1 MTTVERPLRV
11 IQWTT
16 GNIGR
21 RSLHAIIGRDD
32 MELVGVYAH
41 GADKVGVD
49 AAELSGWPEPTG
61 VTATNDI
68 DALLALKPDACCYNP
83 LWPNIDEL
91 TRLLESGVNVCSSAA
106 WITGGKQSPEDL
118 ERIRKACEKGNS
130 TIFGSGAHPGMTNLV
145 GMVLSGSCERVDEI
159 RITESVDCSTYE
171 SAGTQTAMG
180 FSQDPDTPGLAESV
194 RRESEVFAESAAMM
208 ADAIGARLD
217 KMTFDVTFTP
227 ATGDT
232 DLGFMQIP
240 KGTVAGVYGYH
251 RGWVGD
257 RNVVSV
263 GFNWIMGDHVTPPK
277 PLEHGHVIQVF
288 GLPNMSLRWTPC
300 RQRFISDSP
309 RTATATCSPSIDS
322 ARIVRSCARKSGWVT
337 TEYMDNDTSASNG
350 KTRPDYQ
357 RMLADIRDGRIDA
370 VVAWDLDRLYRQPR
384 ELEDLIDLAD
394 QKHLALATVG
404 GEADLSTDNGRLF
417 ARIKGA
423 VAKSETDRKSAR
435 QKRADQ
441 QRAEAG
447 TPEPLHGAV
456 RLPASRRCARAR
468 ARRGDDGPRRL
479 QRDPG
484 RRQPARDRQGSGT
497 PPTCRPGA
505 ATGGLAPPC
514 DSCCMC
520 MAQRRRRGLQGRAG
534 RRGRLAADR
543 GPRRLRR
550 ACGPS

>member
-1 MTTVERPLRV
+1 MSNVDRPIRV

-130 TIFGSGAHPGMTNLV
+130 TIFGSGAHPGMTNMV

-208 ADAIGARLD
+208 ADAIGAKLD
-217 KMTFDVTFTP
+217 KITFDVTFTP
-227 ATGDT
+227 ATGDS

-277 PLEHGHVIQVF
+277 SLEDGHVIQVF
-288 GLPNMSLRWTPC
+288 GLTNMALGYISC
-300 RQRFISDSP
+300 RPLFISDNP
-309 RTATATCSPSIDS
+309 RTATATCSPWTDS
-322 ARIVRSCARKSGWVT
+322 AKTAPNGAPNVVGPQPNTST
-337 TEYMDNDTSASNG
+337 TTH
-350 KTRPDYQ
+350 RP
-357 RMLADIRDGRIDA
+357 
-370 VVAWDLDRLYRQPR
+370 RQ
-384 ELEDLIDLAD
+384 ET
-394 QKHLALATVG
+394 ATG
-404 GEADLSTDNGRLF
+404 
-417 ARIKGA
+417 
-423 VAKSETDRKSAR
+423 
-435 QKRADQ
+435 
-441 QRAEAG
+441 
-447 TPEPLHGAV
+447 
-456 RLPASRRCARAR
+456 LPAD
-468 ARRGDDGPRRL
+468 ARR
-479 QRDPG
+479 
-484 RRQPARDRQGSGT
+484 
-497 PPTCRPGA
+497 RPG
-505 ATGGLAPPC
+505 GH
-514 DSCCMC
+514 
-520 MAQRRRRGLQGRAG
+520 
-534 RRGRLAADR
+534 DR
-543 GPRRLRR
+543 GHRGVAPRPPLSS
-550 ACGPS
+550 AP